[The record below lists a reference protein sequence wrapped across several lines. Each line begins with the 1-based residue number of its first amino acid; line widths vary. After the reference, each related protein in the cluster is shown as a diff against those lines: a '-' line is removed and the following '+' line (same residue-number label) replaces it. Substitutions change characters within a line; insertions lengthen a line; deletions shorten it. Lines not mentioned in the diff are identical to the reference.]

1 MRSIVIAAG
10 LALSA
15 AVWAQ
20 MPAQKTKPAAKT
32 KKAPTKASTA
42 KAAPPKATSHTTTGK
57 KAPVGKKP
65 TASKRPS
72 SKQASSKQVAA
83 GYRRSVQKEPTPDR
97 YKEIQQSLAEKGYF
111 GGPVNGA
118 WGPDSVDALKRFQ
131 RDQNIGDDGKL
142 GSLSLMALGL
152 GPKRGSSGPEKP
164 ENPGAG
170 LPPP

>member
-1 MRSIVIAAG
+1 LRAKAIVVV

-15 AVWAQ
+15 VLALFAET
-20 MPAQKTKPAAKT
+20 PAAQKGKTAAASKKTAAK
-32 KKAPTKASTA
+32 KSTA
-42 KAAPPKATSHTTTGK
+42 KSSKSSGK
-57 KAPVGKKP
+57 T
-65 TASKRPS
+65 TASAKKSGSSKSSS
-72 SKQASSKQVAA
+72 SKQASSKQVATR
-83 GYRRSVQKEPTPDR
+83 YRRSSQKEPAPDR
-97 YKEIQQSLAEKGYF
+97 YKEIQQSLSDKGYF

-118 WGPDSVDALKRFQ
+118 WGPESVEALKRFQ

-142 GSLSLMALGL
+142 GSLSLIALGL